1 MGFSF
6 RETHQPQES
15 PQISSRSENNYLAD
29 ITELQK
35 LKDLILQRD
44 NEISILFFKNG
55 LKYVIVSWKRAVV
68 IDRPITN
75 C

>member
-1 MGFSF
+1 MKLFVRCLLSMGFSF

-44 NEISILFFKNG
+44 NEISILFF
-55 LKYVIVSWKRAVV
+55 
-68 IDRPITN
+68 ID
-75 C
+75 CC